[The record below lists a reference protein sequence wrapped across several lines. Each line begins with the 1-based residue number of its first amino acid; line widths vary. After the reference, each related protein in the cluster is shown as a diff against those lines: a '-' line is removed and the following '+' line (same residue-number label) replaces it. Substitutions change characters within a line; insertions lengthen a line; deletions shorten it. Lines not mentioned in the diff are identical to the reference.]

1 MGRSPAVSPD
11 AQTGMSSQSRVTSLL
26 ESLMRDLRFTFR
38 SLRRKPGFTVV
49 VVLSLALGIG
59 ANTGIFSVIDA
70 TLLRP
75 LPVPNPDGLIV
86 VDVAASR
93 MMEFGG
99 SSYLDLQDF
108 RNRSRAFANLAI
120 VQNIS
125 AGMSTGKGEAQVVY
139 GSLVSGDYFNTVQV
153 MPALGRNFRA
163 EEDVALGKYPVVVIS
178 HGLWGRAFANDPDI
192 IGRQV
197 RLNGKSFTVI
207 GVMPRS
213 FTGSNLYYHPDFYVP
228 VMMAQGLTTDG
239 NDIFTHRSWR
249 EFDMMGRLKPG
260 VTAAQA
266 QAEMDGVARDLE
278 KAYPETNR
286 NTVVHVRT
294 EMGRRMAG
302 GSLLL
307 PTVIMTLVFLVLLIA
322 CANVASLLMA
332 RATSR
337 MKEISTQLAVGATR
351 GTLVRQ
357 LLTESTV
364 LAAMGGVCGILLGS
378 VVARGFQ
385 ALLPYSA
392 APTQPDINLDSRVLL
407 FALAVSVLA
416 VFLCGLAP
424 AFSTAREAMLKVSTH
439 VRAGAAEN
447 GAFGSLARRVLI
459 AGQIALSTILL
470 IGGGLFLKAFMHAEN
485 VDLGFNSDHMLLVTL
500 DPSQK
505 GYSVE
510 KAQQFQMQLVQKA
523 ASLPGVKSA
532 SVASSVPFLSGA
544 SWDIAIDGYTGQGG
558 ERFLDIN
565 TNQVGP
571 GYFATMQIPLLRGR
585 EFTEHDKT
593 DAPLVAIVNETLA
606 RRYIVNDG
614 DLEKAIGH
622 KLSLRDH
629 DGIPIVGVVKDS
641 NNGFI
646 GQPVQ
651 PMFYMSYEQMG
662 RPSAT
667 LHVRTEG
674 NPTVMTGQIRA
685 EMKNLD
691 PEIAPIS
698 VLKMTSAISS
708 QGLFLPRVSAV
719 LGGAFGLVAL
729 LLAVVGL
736 YGVVSFLVGRR
747 TQEIGV
753 RIALGAQRG
762 RILRMILGSGIS
774 LAGVGLALGAGG
786 AFFMSPLMKGLL
798 LDVNPR
804 DPQVFLGIAA
814 ALIAATLVASWIPAR
829 RATRVDPMEALRY
842 E

>member
-1 MGRSPAVSPD
+1 MR
-11 AQTGMSSQSRVTSLL
+11 SQSWITSLL
-26 ESLMRDLRFTFR
+26 ESFVRDLRFTFR
-38 SLRRKPGFTVV
+38 SLRRRPGFTLV

-59 ANTGIFSVIDA
+59 ANTAIFSVIDA

-75 LPVPNPDGLIV
+75 LPIPNPDGLMV

-93 MMEFGG
+93 MMQFGAT
-99 SSYLDLQDF
+99 SYLDLQDF
-108 RNRSRAFANLAI
+108 RSRSHAFENLVI
-120 VQNIS
+120 VQNVS
-125 AGMSTGKGEAQVVY
+125 AGLSTGKGEAQVVY
-139 GSLVSGDYFNTVQV
+139 GSLVSDNYFSTVEVQ
-153 MPALGRNFRA
+153 PAMGRNFRA
-163 EEDVALGKYPVVVIS
+163 DEDEASGKYPVAIIS
-178 HGLWGRAFANDPDI
+178 NGLWGRAFANDPKI

-197 RLNGKSFTVI
+197 RLNGKSFTII
-207 GVMPRS
+207 GVAPKS
-213 FTGSNLYYHPDFYVP
+213 FTGSNLYYRPDFYVP

-249 EFDMMGRLKPG
+249 EFDMLGRLKPG
-260 VTAAQA
+260 VTVAQA
-266 QAEMDGVARDLE
+266 QAEMATVAGELE
-278 KAYPETNR
+278 KAYPDTNK
-286 NTVVHVRT
+286 NTVVRVRT

-302 GSLLL
+302 GGLLL
-307 PTVIMTLVFLVLLIA
+307 PAVIMTLVFLVLLIA

-357 LLTESTV
+357 LLTESAV
-364 LAAMGGVCGILLGS
+364 LAAMGGACGILLGS
-378 VVARGFQ
+378 VSTRGFQ
-385 ALLPYSA
+385 ALLPFSA
-392 APTQPDINLDSRVLL
+392 APTTPQIHLDSRVLM

-424 AFSTAREAMLKVSTH
+424 AFSTAREAMLKVSTN
-439 VRAGAAEN
+439 VRSGSS
-447 GAFGSLARRVLI
+447 GSSAFGSLTRRVLI

-470 IGGGLFLKAFMHAEN
+470 IGGGLFLKAFLHAEK
-485 VDLGFNSDHMLLVTL
+485 VDLGFNPEHLLLVTL

-510 KAQQFQMQLVQKA
+510 KAQQFQQQLVQRT

-571 GYFATMQIPLLRGR
+571 GYFATMEIPLLRGR
-585 EFTEHDKT
+585 EFTDHDNK

-622 KLSLRDH
+622 KISLRDH
-629 DGIPIVGVVKDS
+629 EGISIAGVVKDS

-646 GQPVQ
+646 GQPVL
-651 PMFYMSYEQMG
+651 PMFYMSYAQMG

-667 LHVRTEG
+667 LHVRIEG
-674 NPTVMTGQIRA
+674 DPATVTGAIRA
-685 EMKNLD
+685 EMKSLD
-691 PEIAPIS
+691 PEVAPIS
-698 VLKMTSAISS
+698 VLTMTAAVSS
-708 QGLFLPRVSAV
+708 QGLFVPRVSAI
-719 LGGAFGLVAL
+719 LGGAFGFVAL

-736 YGVVSFLVGRR
+736 YGVVSFLVGCR

-774 LAGVGLALGAGG
+774 LAGVGLAIGAAG
-786 AFFMSPLMKGLL
+786 AFFMSPLMSGLL

-814 ALIAATLVASWIPAR
+814 ALIVATLVASWLPAR

>member
-1 MGRSPAVSPD
+1 MQVEIG
-11 AQTGMSSQSRVTSLL
+11 SQSRVTSLL
-26 ESLMRDLRFTFR
+26 ESFVRDLRFTLR
-38 SLRRKPGFTVV
+38 SLRRNPGFTLV

-59 ANTGIFSVIDA
+59 ANTAIFSVIDA

-75 LPVPNPDGLIV
+75 LPVPHPEGLIV
-86 VDVAASR
+86 VDLAASR
-93 MMEFGG
+93 LMQFGAT
-99 SSYLDLQDF
+99 SYLDLQDF
-108 RNRSRAFANLAI
+108 RSRSHAFENLAI

-125 AGMSTGKGEAQVVY
+125 AGMSTGKGESQVVY
-139 GSLVSGDYFNTVQV
+139 GSLVSGNYFNTLQVQ
-153 MPALGRNFRA
+153 PALGRNFRA
-163 EEDVALGKYPVVVIS
+163 EEDMAPGKYPVAIIS
-178 HGLWGRAFANDPDI
+178 HGLWSRAFANDPNI

-197 RLNGKSFTVI
+197 RLNGKSFTII
-207 GVMPRS
+207 GVAPGS
-213 FTGSNLYYHPDFYVP
+213 FTGSNLYYRPDFYVP

-239 NDIFTHRSWR
+239 NDIFIHRSWR
-249 EFDMMGRLKPG
+249 EFDMLGRLKPG
-260 VTAAQA
+260 VTVAQA

-278 KAYPETNR
+278 KAYPDTNR
-286 NTVVHVRT
+286 NTVAHVRT
-294 EMGRRMAG
+294 EMGRRMSG
-302 GSLLL
+302 GGLLL
-307 PTVIMTLVFLVLLIA
+307 PVVIMTLVFLVLLIA

-337 MKEISTQLAVGATR
+337 MKEISTQFAVGATR

-357 LLTESTV
+357 LLTESAV
-364 LAAMGGVCGILLGS
+364 LAAMGGVCGVLLGS
-378 VVARGFQ
+378 VSTRGIQ

-392 APTQPDINLDSRVLL
+392 APTTPQIHLDSRVLM
-407 FALAVSVLA
+407 FALAVSVLS

-424 AFSTAREAMLKVSTH
+424 AFSTAREAMLKVSTN
-439 VRAGAAEN
+439 VRAGAAES

-459 AGQIALSTILL
+459 AGQIALSTMLL
-470 IGGGLFLKAFMHAEN
+470 IGGGLFLKTFLHAER
-485 VDLGFNSDHMLLVTL
+485 VDLGFNPDHLLLVAI
-500 DPSQK
+500 DPSQE

-510 KAQQFQMQLVQKA
+510 KAQQYQEQLAQSA
-523 ASLPGVKSA
+523 ANLPGVKSA

-558 ERFLDIN
+558 EKFIDIN

-585 EFTEHDKT
+585 EFTDHDNNK
-593 DAPLVAIVNETLA
+593 APLVAIVNETLA

-614 DLEKAIGH
+614 DLGKAIGH
-622 KLSLRDH
+622 KISLRDRE
-629 DGIPIVGVVKDS
+629 GIPIVGVVKDS

-646 GQPVQ
+646 GQPVW
-651 PMFYMSYEQMG
+651 PMFYMPYAQMG

-667 LHVRTEG
+667 LHIRTEG
-674 NPTVMTGQIRA
+674 DPTTVTGQIRA
-685 EMKNLD
+685 EMKGLD
-691 PEIAPIS
+691 PGVAPIS
-698 VLKMTSAISS
+698 VLTMITAVSS
-708 QGLFLPRVSAV
+708 QGLFVPRVSAI
-719 LGGAFGLVAL
+719 LGGTFGFVAL

-774 LAGVGLALGAGG
+774 LAGVGLAIGAAG
-786 AFFMSPLMKGLL
+786 AFFMAPLMKGLL

-804 DPQVFLGIAA
+804 DPEVFGGIAA
-814 ALIAATLVASWIPAR
+814 ALIAATLVASWVPAR
-829 RATRVDPMEALRY
+829 RATYVDPMEALRY